1 MLDDQ
6 RKHRIKDL
14 QQQLSKVQKS
24 HDRLMA
30 GVKKY
35 KGQLHELPQE
45 PQPPA
50 SPNRQ
55 QKAQAKPEP
64 PIINEKYT
72 KIKDEHFKN
81 IAEIY
86 SELLKFDQE
95 ANKKLEDII
104 KLSQQIEQIEKIN
117 DDYNSQISQMRHQ
130 LEEKLRDLQEGPESQ

>member
-1 MLDDQ
+1 M
-6 RKHRIKDL
+6 
-14 QQQLSKVQKS
+14 QKS

-55 QKAQAKPEP
+55 PNAQAKPEP

-72 KIKDEHFKN
+72 KIKDERFKN
-81 IAEIY
+81 ISERY
-86 SELLKFDQE
+86 TELLNYDQE
-95 ANKKLEDII
+95 ATRKLEEII
-104 KLSQQIEQIEKIN
+104 KLGQRIEQIEKIN

-130 LEEKLRDLQEGPESQ
+130 LEETLSDLQEGPESQ